1 MYMYM
6 MYISLI
12 VGNDNKPDYSS
23 QWLSKCLIYPDS
35 ATTTVRPST
44 GACGGWAWAFWFRFL
59 PGTNFTKRL
68 CAHNSNLKKIHEIY
82 VQSVTVLHHPRYL
95 LCGIGPVP
103 LFCQLMH
110 VWPRI
115 FIWNQI
121 LRHSPI
127 KCLKVLHISKLY
139 DNFCIYWC
147 ELYMPLVH
155 WRWKCPVTKFG
166 QQKPWSSD

>member
-12 VGNDNKPDYSS
+12 LGNDNKPDYSS
-23 QWLSKCLIYPDS
+23 QWLSQ
-35 ATTTVRPST
+35 RPSDQVPVR
-44 GACGGWAWAFWFRFL
+44 AVGGLERFVFVFYQGPISL
-59 PGTNFTKRL
+59 SV
-68 CAHNSNLKKIHEIY
+68 CALIIQILKKIHERY
-82 VQSVTVLHHPRYL
+82 VQSVTVLHLPRYL
-95 LCGIGPVP
+95 LCWICPVP
-103 LFCQLMH
+103 LFCQLIH
-110 VWPRI
+110 VWPKI
-115 FIWNQI
+115 FIGTQI

-127 KCLKVLHISKLY
+127 KCLKVLHVFKLY